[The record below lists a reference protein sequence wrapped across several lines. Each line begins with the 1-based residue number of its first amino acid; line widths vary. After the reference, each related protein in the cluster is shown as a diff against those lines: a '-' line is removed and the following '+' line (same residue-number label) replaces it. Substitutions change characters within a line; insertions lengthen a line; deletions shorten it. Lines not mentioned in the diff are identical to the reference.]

1 MRAKY
6 LGDGDRREP
15 EEISNVLAA
24 ILEQTA
30 VDVDIRQGDLIA
42 RWGSVAPGDWALA
55 TPVGVRDGVL
65 LVTVPDGAT
74 ASRLGFQ
81 HRALL
86 EAVAEAH
93 GTDLIRS
100 VRVRLERPRS
110 PDSPD
115 G

>member
-6 LGDGDRREP
+6 LGDGNRREP

-24 ILEQTA
+24 ILEQTS
-30 VDVDIRQGDLIA
+30 VDVDIRQGDLVS
-42 RWGSVAPGDWALA
+42 RWASVAPGDWALA

-86 EAVAEAH
+86 DAGAQAH
-93 GTDLIRS
+93 GADLIRS
-100 VRVRLERPRS
+100 VRVRVERSRP
-110 PDSPD
+110 PDLPD